1 MVKLQDLQ
9 VSIKNHLQNFWQL
22 LQGKENQ
29 DLDEALIQ
37 QGESE
42 EEKSIIA
49 EQCEEIDLEHN
60 LMEELWVSKKDPGKW
75 LDEKIEETAKE
86 VNPNAT
92 QEEIDLLKNA
102 VADSMEAEIGENA
115 DELAD
120 EAEQIA
126 GAMKKEE
133 PTKKD
138 E

>member
-75 LDEKIEETAKE
+75 LEEKIEETAKE